1 MKKFIIERCG
11 IEAKNLIATGRQ
23 HQQQPQSAPKS
34 QPNRL
39 LKQIYHFLRY
49 PSPRVADQE
58 PDKEDTAQVGR

>member
-23 HQQQPQSAPKS
+23 HQQQSAPVPES

-39 LKQIYHFLRY
+39 LSRY
-49 PSPRVADQE
+49 TTFSAIQPIESCWSR
-58 PDKEDTAQVGR
+58 TC